1 MKVIVFG
8 ATGSVGELAVKE
20 LLGQGHAVTAFA
32 RRTSKL
38 KIAHP
43 QLRLL
48 DGNANNAGAVD
59 AAVAGHDAV
68 VIALGAG
75 AARRNRIRSV
85 GTGNIIQA
93 MKAHKVR
100 RLVCQSTLG
109 AGDSWENLNLFWK
122 YVMFGLLLRPAF
134 LDHEVQEQLVRDSGL
149 DWTIVR
155 PGAFTNEPA
164 DGSYRLDFPAS
175 ERGLSLK
182 ISRADVAEFLAC
194 CLNGPRYLHRAVSI
208 SH

>member
-68 VIALGAG
+68 VIALGPEP
-75 AARRNRIRSV
+75 RE
-85 GTGNIIQA
+85 GTGFA
-93 MKAHKVR
+93 PSAPATSFR
-100 RLVCQSTLG
+100 R
-109 AGDSWENLNLFWK
+109 
-122 YVMFGLLLRPAF
+122 
-134 LDHEVQEQLVRDSGL
+134 
-149 DWTIVR
+149 
-155 PGAFTNEPA
+155 
-164 DGSYRLDFPAS
+164 
-175 ERGLSLK
+175 
-182 ISRADVAEFLAC
+182 
-194 CLNGPRYLHRAVSI
+194 
-208 SH
+208 